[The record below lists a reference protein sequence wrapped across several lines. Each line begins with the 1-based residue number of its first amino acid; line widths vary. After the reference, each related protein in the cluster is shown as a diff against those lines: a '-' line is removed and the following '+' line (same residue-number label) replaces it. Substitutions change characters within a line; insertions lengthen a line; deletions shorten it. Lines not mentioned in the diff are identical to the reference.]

1 MLSRAGDIFVRDRSA
16 ESENLLLTIRNSKP
30 LYRHIVD
37 YGMPDV
43 AVNATFPALRAE
55 KPGGLL
61 GVRADI
67 GWAPMEI
74 PGIDGI
80 LFAVQVTGL
89 SLARLIVWMIDTS
102 SRRWLKNC
110 QELVRCGLSIHFVF
124 GWSRMILIWKS
135 FTPDKQHL
143 IVDSGKLRVLDSLLH
158 RLKDEGHRVLIYS
171 LMTKMMDILEE
182 FMIHKHYPYIRL
194 DGSSKISDRRDM
206 VKNFQSRD
214 DIFVFL
220 LSTRAGGLGINLTAA
235 DTVSAR
241 NLRKIW
247 DKELCL
253 DLCYKTILLIKFYI
267 QSPLFHWWKVL
278 NSSSCFP
285 IFPFVYFL
293 ICYIEL
299 NFTWKFVVFSVNSL
313 ALPYVFCKSW
323 RIF

>member
-43 AVNATFPALRAE
+43 AVNATFPALHAE

-89 SLARLIVWMIDTS
+89 SDARLIVWMIDTS

-110 QELVRCGLSIHFVF
+110 QKLVRCGLPILFFADSFIL
-124 GWSRMILIWKS
+124 GWSRMISIWKS

-235 DTVSAR
+235 DTVSPR

-247 DKELCL
+247 NKELCL
-253 DLCYKTILLIKFYI
+253 DLCYNTVLLIK
-267 QSPLFHWWKVL
+267 S
-278 NSSSCFP
+278 
-285 IFPFVYFL
+285 
-293 ICYIEL
+293 
-299 NFTWKFVVFSVNSL
+299 
-313 ALPYVFCKSW
+313 
-323 RIF
+323 